1 MMGPMA
7 VKLTK
12 KESNQTGAERH
23 KRFLTMAREVEAEE
37 NQNRFDGGVQSS
49 TEEVAGGQIDLALNR
64 RFPAASRQSA
74 LTYGELEK
82 WPL

>member
-7 VKLTK
+7 AKLAK
-12 KESNQTGAERH
+12 KESNQTSAERH
-23 KRFLTMAREVEAEE
+23 KRFLTMAREVEADE
-37 NQNRFDGGVQSS
+37 NQNRFDGGVQAS
-49 TEEVAGGQIDLALNR
+49 TEEVGQIDLAFNR
-64 RFPAASRQSA
+64 NFPAASRQRA